1 MNKPEFKNWFYVY
14 KNYTVDDAYKQI
26 LLENYLTEVKHVDK
40 VHYSI
45 DFESEGAAE
54 EEKNKEDEKEK
65 EQSEST
71 TTIEI
76 TDKEQEDSE
85 KINSKND
92 QKQSFTKYD
101 GSKDVQSA
109 LTANPILDRDSKGLF
124 NIGYG
129 HIFHHSYVLILST
142 TCVGC
147 VL

>member
-1 MNKPEFKNWFYVY
+1 MFIYLQEKWSMNKPEFKNWFYVY

-54 EEKNKEDEKEK
+54 EETSKEDEKENEK
-65 EQSEST
+65 EQGEST
-71 TTIEI
+71 TIE
-76 TDKEQEDSE
+76 TAETEQDESE
-85 KINSKND
+85 KTKSKKD
-92 QKQSFTKYD
+92 KKQSFTKYD

-129 HIFHHSYVLILST
+129 
-142 TCVGC
+142 
-147 VL
+147 

>member
-45 DFESEGAAE
+45 DFESEETAE
-54 EEKNKEDEKEK
+54 EEKIKEDKKENEK
-65 EQSEST
+65 EQSESA
-71 TTIEI
+71 TIET
-76 TDKEQEDSE
+76 TDNEQEE
-85 KINSKND
+85 SKKTGSKKD

-124 NIGYG
+124 IQYG
-129 HIFHHSYVLILST
+129 Q
-142 TCVGC
+142 
-147 VL
+147 